1 MRNFFYVLFSF
12 LFLSSALAQDKTA
25 RLQVIHNAADPA
37 AALVDIYVND
47 EIFLEDFA
55 FRAATP
61 FVDVPA
67 EVELNI
73 GVAPGN
79 SNSVSDTLKN
89 FPVMLADGET
99 YVAIANGVL
108 DPSPFDPNPD
118 GLDIGF
124 TIFAKDMIR
133 EVGTDP
139 MNVDFVVEHGVTD
152 APTVDVL
159 ARGVGQLVD
168 DAAYGDIT
176 PYLSV
181 PAQSYILDITPGDD
195 NSTILFS
202 FEADLSGLGGGAA
215 VVFASGFLN
224 PPYSSN
230 PDVYSPG
237 YWKNHPDDWPQDYI
251 EIGGIDYPK
260 SDAIQFMS
268 GGGGDMSYIMFM
280 HLVAAKLNVLI
291 GNESGCVD
299 DVITHSDN
307 WMAEHPVGSGVP
319 ANSSAWQTA
328 EEWKDTLDAYNNGHL
343 CAPSDNQKGAAF
355 GLFAALA
362 NGDVIELP
370 LWTMEEPMARLQ
382 VIHNAADPAAAV
394 VDIYVNGEKFL
405 EDFAFRAATP
415 FVDVPAEVELTIGVA
430 PGDSDDAGDI
440 IATFPVTLAD
450 GGKYIVVANGVL
462 GDGFA
467 PNPDGKDI
475 AFTLFAT
482 DGAREKAMD
491 MDKVELNILHGSSD
505 APTVDVIARDVAKLV
520 DDAMYGDFTGY
531 IGVMP
536 DSYILDITPGSD
548 NNTIVASFKTDLSTL
563 KGGAALVFA
572 SGFLDPEA
580 NNDGPAF
587 GLFVALPS
595 GDVIELPLWTME
607 EPMARLQVIHNAA
620 DPAAAVVDIYVN
632 GEKFLEDFA
641 FRAATPFVD
650 VPAEVELTIG
660 VAPGDSDDAG
670 DIIATFPVT
679 LADGGKY
686 IVVANGVL
694 GDGFAPNPDGKDI
707 AFTLFAT
714 DGAREAA
721 LENDEVDLKVLHGA
735 TDAPAVNILGFGIF
749 IKKAMYGDM
758 TDYISVKARENWLV
772 VFVPPPNLSLVGL
785 YEADLSGL
793 PGGAAFVFASG
804 FVSPQDNQNGS
815 SFGLF
820 AALPDGN
827 VIKLPEVLTSN
838 KMEIVNSIMVAN
850 GLEEV
855 VNIDNYDGSQMVKEF
870 ELSQNYPNPFNP
882 GTKIRFALPEAVDVS
897 LKVYDLS
904 GRLVAEMMQ
913 GMQNA
918 GKYEVEFD
926 GTDLS
931 SGIYLY
937 VLKAGS
943 FKQVKRMILLK

>member
-1 MRNFFYVLFSF
+1 MRNFFYVLFSL
-12 LFLSSALAQDKTA
+12 LFLSSVVAQDKTA

-89 FPVMLADGET
+89 FPLMLADGET

-108 DPSPFDPNPD
+108 DFTRFDPNPD

-195 NSTILFS
+195 NSIILFS

-224 PPYSSN
+224 PPYPSI
-230 PDVYSPG
+230 PGPEGPG
-237 YWKNHPDDWPQDYI
+237 YWKNHPDDWPQDHI
-251 EIGGIDYPK
+251 EIGGITYSK

-343 CAPSDNQKGAAF
+343 CAPSDNQKGA
-355 GLFAALA
+355 
-362 NGDVIELP
+362 
-370 LWTMEEPMARLQ
+370 
-382 VIHNAADPAAAV
+382 
-394 VDIYVNGEKFL
+394 
-405 EDFAFRAATP
+405 
-415 FVDVPAEVELTIGVA
+415 
-430 PGDSDDAGDI
+430 
-440 IATFPVTLAD
+440 
-450 GGKYIVVANGVL
+450 
-462 GDGFA
+462 
-467 PNPDGKDI
+467 
-475 AFTLFAT
+475 
-482 DGAREKAMD
+482 
-491 MDKVELNILHGSSD
+491 
-505 APTVDVIARDVAKLV
+505 
-520 DDAMYGDFTGY
+520 
-531 IGVMP
+531 
-536 DSYILDITPGSD
+536 
-548 NNTIVASFKTDLSTL
+548 
-563 KGGAALVFA
+563 
-572 SGFLDPEA
+572 
-580 NNDGPAF
+580 AF

-772 VFVPPPNLSLVGL
+772 VFLPPPNLSLVGL

-804 FVSPQDNQNGS
+804 FVSPPDNQNGP

-827 VIKLPEVLTSN
+827 VIELPEVLTSN
-838 KMEIVNSIMVAN
+838 KMEIVNSIMAAN

-855 VNIDNYDGSQMVKEF
+855 VNIDKFDGSQIVKEF

-882 GTKIRFALPEAVDVS
+882 GTTIRFALPEAVDVS

-904 GRLVAEMMQ
+904 GRLVAELMQ